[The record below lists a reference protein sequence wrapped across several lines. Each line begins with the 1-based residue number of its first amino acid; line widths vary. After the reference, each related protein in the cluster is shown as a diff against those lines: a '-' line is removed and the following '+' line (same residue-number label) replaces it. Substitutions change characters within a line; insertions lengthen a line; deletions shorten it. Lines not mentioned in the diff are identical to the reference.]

1 MGVAENRLTV
11 RCVIFSTH
19 SGSVSLSEE
28 GITRIMS
35 PIVAAVFEATIGLL
49 VNKGRDLAADQQFR
63 SLIVREIDEIK
74 SKLDGLAR
82 TNLLAS
88 ISFFKEGLVYLYKV
102 LDLKTSEEDGKVTV
116 QGDARIERENFEVG
130 LRSTSAAGL
139 LVA

>member
-1 MGVAENRLTV
+1 
-11 RCVIFSTH
+11 
-19 SGSVSLSEE
+19 
-28 GITRIMS
+28 MS